1 MQGELLPLFP
11 LGIVLLPGARVPL
24 HIFEERYKEMIG
36 EAIARSSE
44 FGIVMAMNEGIA
56 KVGCSAVVENVLR
69 RYPDGRLDIVVRG
82 QERFEIESLDQER
95 AYLRARVS
103 YFGDEPSAEA
113 VTESLQRRARQ
124 ALEQLRAEAAAE
136 EAEAGDE
143 EDEPVEEEEGG
154 ENLSFQLA
162 QAIDDLDF
170 RQQLLV
176 MRSEAERLQRI
187 IDFLPEYV
195 ERRRQILHMKIVA
208 PRNGHG
214 RWPKGIEE

>member
-11 LGIVLLPGARVPL
+11 LGIVLLPGARAPL

-44 FGIVMAMNEGIA
+44 FGVVLAMNEGIA
-56 KVGCSAVVENVLR
+56 KVGCSAVVEHVLR

-82 QERFEIESLDQER
+82 QERFEIESLDQEK

-113 VTESLQRRARQ
+113 ATESLQRRARQ
-124 ALEQLRAEAAAE
+124 ALRQLRDEDSMGE
-136 EAEAGDE
+136 SEAGHDE
-143 EDEPVEEEEGG
+143 GRLLEEQSA
-154 ENLSFQLA
+154 ENLSFHLA

-187 IDFLPEYV
+187 IDFLPEYMD
-195 ERRRQILHMKIVA
+195 RRRQILHMKSVA

>member
-44 FGIVMAMNEGIA
+44 FGVVMAMNEGIA

-136 EAEAGDE
+136 ESEAGDE
-143 EDEPVEEEEGG
+143 EAEPAEEEEGG
-154 ENLSFQLA
+154 ENLSFHLA

-187 IDFLPEYV
+187 IDFLPEYL
-195 ERRRQILHMKIVA
+195 ERRRQILHMKAIA